1 MANNHYEATGVLVLD
16 RVTPVIRALFGGFQL
31 DADYPGNG
39 DAYIALVASNP
50 PSWDDLREELVELAK
65 PLGYTSSAQAIP
77 AVGDVL
83 QVLARHFG
91 AEGNMALMS
100 LIGREQ
106 FDDAADLH
114 ALFLLA
120 TCFDDGHHLREI
132 RFEGCWRCDK
142 PRLFEFGG
150 EGQYLSREFDA
161 HSASGHALQ
170 LGHLVR
176 EALSSGDFDQ
186 GATVIA
192 REASRLLAGIHN
204 AAHRRQL
211 QRRVVWHLI
220 EGLCADGE
228 Q

>member
-1 MANNHYEATGVLVLD
+1 MANNHYEATGVLVLE

-39 DAYIALVASNP
+39 EAYIALVADAP

-65 PLGYTSSAQAIP
+65 PLGFTPSVEVIP
-77 AVGDVL
+77 PVGEVL
-83 QVLARHFG
+83 QVLAQHFG
-91 AEGNMALMS
+91 ADGNAALMS
-100 LIGREQ
+100 LIGRDRFE
-106 FDDAADLH
+106 DDADLH
-114 ALFLLA
+114 VLFLLA

-132 RFEGCWRCDK
+132 RFEGCWHCDK

-150 EGQYLSREFDA
+150 AGHYLSREFEA
-161 HSASGHALQ
+161 HSASGDALQ
-170 LGHLVR
+170 LGHLIR
-176 EALSSGDFDQ
+176 DALSSGDFDQ

-192 REASRLLAGIHN
+192 RETDRLLAGIRN

-220 EGLCADGE
+220 EGLCTDEE